1 MIKKIIPHIVAVVL
15 FYVLCVGFFYPGVQ
29 GQKIYQSDVVNAR
42 SMSGEEIHFK
52 EQTGDIYY
60 WNNSMFA
67 GMPWRLLTYGR
78 EQNMTKH
85 FHKIVYNLG
94 LPRSAGFLFL
104 GMLFTYL
111 VLVLLKVNPWLS
123 MIGAIGFAYNTNY
136 VVLLEAGHMTKI
148 AVLICTPLIFGGSLL
163 AFRKQPIWGSIL
175 FGLGCALAIFSTHIQ
190 MLYYMALL
198 MVVFYLVYAGI
209 ELAKKQSTLL
219 DLAKPLG
226 FLVVGALLALA
237 SGSGQLYSSQKFSTS
252 SIRGGSVL
260 EQEAGAQTG
269 PKSEGDGGLDWDY
282 ANAWSN
288 DFRDLAAMLIPRFIG
303 GSSAEEVPAT
313 SEMGRLLAQNNARR
327 GSDGTYAAPMYWG
340 DMPFTSGPSY
350 FGAIIIFLFVLS
362 LFVLPNSL
370 RWASLIAVFFGILLS
385 MGRNAEWIVRPLFDH
400 LPLYDKFRTPS
411 SLLSVFPALLVI
423 PAMLGLQD
431 LLTGK
436 NKAEMQKKVLIA
448 AGIVGGFCLLFAL
461 IGSGLYSFLGDR
473 DTGYQAQIQ
482 QIFIDQRQSF
492 LKNDALRSFG
502 LILVSAGLLYLYLRD
517 TLKTRYVVF
526 AGIGLLVVIDL
537 FSVGR
542 WYLDK
547 DNYVSKREY
556 DQLFEPRPVDQQI
569 FSQEPKGRGYYRVFD
584 LSINT
589 FNDASTSMHHNTIGG
604 YYAAKLQRIQDLIEY
619 HISQNNQAVL
629 NMLNAK
635 YIITQQQQVQ
645 VNSDAL
651 GNAWFVNDVVYVETP
666 REEIDQLNSIDPGN
680 TAVMLKDEFSD
691 VLEGFQVGN
700 GQGSIELTQY
710 TPDRLVYT
718 SNSNSEQLAVFS
730 EVWYGPDKGWTVTVD
745 GEEIPMLRANYIL
758 RSAIIPAG
766 QHEVVF
772 EYKPQLPGTYTAMS
786 LVSSLILMLGFF
798 GYGGYRL
805 YQWAQQPAPAPKEVP
820 SKKTTKSKGGKAA
833 TKTSSKRKKK
843 K

>member
-1 MIKKIIPHIVAVVL
+1 MLKKVLPHVVAVVL
-15 FYVLCVGFFYPGVQ
+15 FYMLCVGFFYPGVQ

-52 EQTGDIYY
+52 EQTGAIYY

-85 FHKIVYNLG
+85 FHRIVYNIG

-123 MIGAIGFAYNTNY
+123 MIGAIGFAFNTNY

-148 AVLICTPLIFGGSLL
+148 AVLVCTPLIFGGSLL
-163 AFRKQPIWGSIL
+163 AFRKQPLMGSIL
-175 FGLGCALAIFSTHIQ
+175 FGIGCALAIFSTHIQ

-198 MVVFYLVYAGI
+198 MVVFYLVYASI
-209 ELAKKQSTLL
+209 ELAKKRSSLL
-219 DLAKPLG
+219 ELAKPLG
-226 FLVVGALLALA
+226 FLIIGALLALA
-237 SGSGQLYSSQKFSTS
+237 SGSGQLYSSQKFSKS
-252 SIRGGSVL
+252 SIRGGAIL
-260 EQEAGAQTG
+260 EQEASAEAGVQ
-269 PKSEGDGGLDWDY
+269 SESAGGLDWDY

-288 DFRDLAAMLIPRFIG
+288 DFRDLAAMLIPRFVG

-362 LFVLPNSL
+362 LFVLPDSL
-370 RWASLIAVFFGILLS
+370 RWASLAALIFGILLS
-385 MGRNAEWIVRPLFDH
+385 MGRNAEWLVRPLFDH

-436 NKAEMQKKVLIA
+436 NKTELQKKVLIA
-448 AGIVGGFCLLFAL
+448 TGIVGGFCLLFAL
-461 IGSGLYSFLGDR
+461 IGSGLYSFLGNR
-473 DTGYQAQIQ
+473 DTSYQAQIQ
-482 QIFIDQRQSF
+482 QIFIDQRQAF
-492 LKNDALRSFG
+492 LQNDALRSFG
-502 LILVSAGLLYLYLRD
+502 LILVTAGLLYVYLRGM
-517 TLKTRYVVF
+517 LKTRFAVY
-526 AGIGLLVVIDL
+526 AGIGLLVVFDL

-542 WYLDK
+542 WYLDE

-556 DQLFEPRPVDQQI
+556 DQLFEPRPVDEQI

-619 HISQNNQAVL
+619 HISRNNQAVL

-635 YIITQQQQVQ
+635 YIINQQQQLQ
-645 VNSDAL
+645 LNPAAL
-651 GNAWFVNDVVYVETP
+651 GNAWFVDSLVYVTTP
-666 REEIDQLNSIDPGN
+666 RAEIDQLSNIDPGN
-680 TAVMLKDEFSD
+680 TAVILKEEFAST
-691 VLEGFQVGN
+691 LEGFQVGN
-700 GQGSIELTQY
+700 GQGSIELTDY
-710 TPDRLVYT
+710 TPDRLVYQ
-718 SNSNSEQLAVFS
+718 SSSNSEQLAVFS
-730 EVWYGPDKGWTVTVD
+730 EVWYGPNKGWKITVD
-745 GEEIPMLRANYIL
+745 GEEVPMLRANYIL
-758 RSAIIPAG
+758 RAAIIPAG
-766 QHEVVF
+766 RHEIVF
-772 EYKPQLPGTYTAMS
+772 TYQPQLPAAYSAMS
-786 LVSSLILMLGFF
+786 LIGSLILMLGFL

-805 YQWAQQPAPAPKEVP
+805 YRWSQQPLSVP
-820 SKKTTKSKGGKAA
+820 EAKPTKKTTKKKGSKA
-833 TKTSSKRKKK
+833 SKKK

>member
-1 MIKKIIPHIVAVVL
+1 
-15 FYVLCVGFFYPGVQ
+15 
-29 GQKIYQSDVVNAR
+29 
-42 SMSGEEIHFK
+42 
-52 EQTGDIYY
+52 
-60 WNNSMFA
+60 
-67 GMPWRLLTYGR
+67 
-78 EQNMTKH
+78 
-85 FHKIVYNLG
+85 
-94 LPRSAGFLFL
+94 
-104 GMLFTYL
+104 
-111 VLVLLKVNPWLS
+111 
-123 MIGAIGFAYNTNY
+123 
-136 VVLLEAGHMTKI
+136 
-148 AVLICTPLIFGGSLL
+148 
-163 AFRKQPIWGSIL
+163 
-175 FGLGCALAIFSTHIQ
+175 
-190 MLYYMALL
+190 

>member
-1 MIKKIIPHIVAVVL
+1 MLKKVLPHVVAVVL

-78 EQNMTKH
+78 EQNMTRH

-123 MIGAIGFAYNTNY
+123 MIGAVGFAYNTNY

-148 AVLICTPLIFGGSLL
+148 AVLVCTPLIFGGSLL
-163 AFRKQPIWGSIL
+163 AFRQQPIMGSIL
-175 FGLGCALAIFSTHIQ
+175 FGVGCALAIFSTHIQ

-198 MVVFYLVYAGI
+198 MVVFYLVYVGI
-209 ELAKKQSTLL
+209 ELVKKQSTALE
-219 DLAKPLG
+219 LAKPLG
-226 FLVVGALLALA
+226 FLIVGALLALA
-237 SGSGQLYSSQKFSTS
+237 SGSGQLYSSQKFSKS
-252 SIRGGSVL
+252 SIRGGSIL
-260 EQEAGAQTG
+260 EQAASPNTTAQ
-269 PKSEGDGGLDWDY
+269 SEGDGGLDWDY

-313 SEMGRLLAQNNARR
+313 SEMGRLLAQNNAQR

-362 LFVLPNSL
+362 LFVLPNSF
-370 RWASLIAVFFGILLS
+370 RWAALAAVVFGILLS
-385 MGRNAEWIVRPLFDH
+385 MGRNAEWIVRPLFEH

-423 PAMLGLQD
+423 PVMLGLQD
-431 LLTGK
+431 LLAGK
-436 NKAEMQKKVLIA
+436 NKAALQKKVLIA
-448 AGIVGGFCLLFAL
+448 TGVVGGFCLIFAL
-461 IGSGLYSFLGDR
+461 IGSGLYSFLGQR
-473 DTGYQAQIQ
+473 DTSYQAQIQ
-482 QIFIDQRQSF
+482 QIFIDQRQAF
-492 LKNDALRSFG
+492 LKNDALRSLG
-502 LILVSAGLLYLYLRD
+502 LILVSAGLIYAYLRD
-517 TLKTRYVVF
+517 WLKTRYAVF
-526 AGIGLLVVIDL
+526 AGMGLLVIVDL

-569 FSQEPKGRGYYRVFD
+569 FSQEPKGRGYYRVLD

-619 HISQNNQAVL
+619 HISQNNQGVL
-629 NMLNAK
+629 NMLNTK
-635 YIITQQQQVQ
+635 YIITQQQQLQ
-645 VNSDAL
+645 VNSGAL
-651 GNAWFVNDVVYVETP
+651 GNAWFVNDVVYVNTP

-680 TAVMLKDEFSD
+680 TAVILKDEFATA
-691 VLEGFQVGN
+691 LEGFQAGD

-772 EYKPQLPGTYTAMS
+772 EYQPQLPGAYSAMS
-786 LVSSLILMLGFF
+786 LIGSLILMLGFF

-805 YQWAQQPAPAPKEVP
+805 YQWSQEPLPESEPAPAKKV
-820 SKKTTKSKGGKAA
+820 SKKKGTKKG
-833 TKTSSKRKKK
+833 KKK